1 MATTRT
7 TQLIVEWLRQGTTS
21 NAQLTQL
28 LVQVLEKGK
37 TKAQV
42 SELQVQALMKSQ
54 THAQVT
60 QNIVEVLVS
69 VAQATS
75 APGRARRWVQF
86 F

>member
-21 NAQLTQL
+21 KAQLTQL

-42 SELQVQALMKSQ
+42 TQLQVQALMQSQ

-60 QNIVEVLVS
+60 QTIVEVLMP
-69 VAQATS
+69 AKAS